1 MNSSSFFRGLPVP
14 DFLQRKLCQ
23 TAVASKRK
31 KQKQENKN
39 KNKNELWRSV
49 ESLSPLLFTRPKG
62 GVHSYRR
69 VFAAFD
75 PLSPS
80 RELVASERHSG

>member
-14 DFLQRKLCQ
+14 DFLQRKHIPFCGGFE
-23 TAVASKRK
+23 KE
-31 KQKQENKN
+31 KQKQEKT
-39 KNKNELWRSV
+39 KTRMSSGEVWRACR
-49 ESLSPLLFTRPKG
+49 LYCSPGRKG

-69 VFAAFD
+69 VFAALD